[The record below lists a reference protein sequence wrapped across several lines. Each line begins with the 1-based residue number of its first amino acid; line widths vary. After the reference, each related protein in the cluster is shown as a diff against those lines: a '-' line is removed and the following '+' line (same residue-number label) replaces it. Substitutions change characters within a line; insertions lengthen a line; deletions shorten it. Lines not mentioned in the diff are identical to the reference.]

1 MAEEILD
8 SALQDEQRSI
18 TYKWLSRRLDVKTNE
33 AKRILENYKS
43 SHAEMQGIY
52 YLSGVSKEG
61 ERTFLLVPEIQLE
74 EAKSKFEKVTGTHL
88 FSLSK
93 NLPKDLTG
101 LWSSDVEFYREPNRL
116 SLKFSQI
123 AFEGVKITPRLVRQ
137 PTVPESSK
145 ENRAPDGNKKETEKE
160 SKIEKSKSSP
170 MLSFFGKQA
179 SNPKAKKSNSSSSD
193 KSPQKQIADDDEE
206 DAFNVSPK
214 KKRKV
219 VFDSSSEDEKDDMV
233 SAIEK
238 QELAEAMEVDEPEIK
253 SASKKDKDKDH
264 EKEKERE
271 KDKAPKIETK
281 SPSGNKATTPTANK
295 TSKSQQGL
303 AAFFATKDDSKGK
316 MEVKGKEEIKKEE
329 SRKDEPKKE
338 EKSKKEAESKKE
350 KSTKEKEEKEE
361 TLQPTP
367 PDSPIA
373 NMSEDEE
380 DSGEK
385 QKLLDGL
392 FGEEEEEDTKETRE
406 KSVEKTEK
414 NEGKEETDKVKP
426 EMTTAIIRKK
436 VVKKKT
442 YMNEKGYIV
451 TEEVTEWENVEV
463 EVPKETPKP
472 EIKKPVFIPNPA
484 NAKKKGKPTVKKSK
498 KHSDSD
504 DNHSEK
510 EDDEKQQDSYGEEE
524 QPDEEDEEGEKKKRK
539 PKKKKVTSDDEED
552 EDEEDSGG
560 EGKRGKKTT
569 AKANPKPKPKPKP
582 KKSEKT
588 EKSDKGDKSDKGEKA
603 SALKKSTS
611 LPSNQKTMMS
621 FFQKNN

>member
-1 MAEEILD
+1 MD
-8 SALQDEQRSI
+8 
-18 TYKWLSRRLDVKTNE
+18 
-33 AKRILENYKS
+33 
-43 SHAEMQGIY
+43 
-52 YLSGVSKEG
+52 YLV
-61 ERTFLLVPEIQLE
+61 
-74 EAKSKFEKVTGTHL
+74 
-88 FSLSK
+88 
-93 NLPKDLTG
+93 
-101 LWSSDVEFYREPNRL
+101 
-116 SLKFSQI
+116 
-123 AFEGVKITPRLVRQ
+123 
-137 PTVPESSK
+137 
-145 ENRAPDGNKKETEKE
+145 
-160 SKIEKSKSSP
+160 
-170 MLSFFGKQA
+170 
-179 SNPKAKKSNSSSSD
+179 
-193 KSPQKQIADDDEE
+193 
-206 DAFNVSPK
+206 K
-214 KKRKV
+214 KKKKIQRK
-219 VFDSSSEDEKDDMV
+219 
-233 SAIEK
+233 
-238 QELAEAMEVDEPEIK
+238 PERNRWK
-253 SASKKDKDKDH
+253 
-264 EKEKERE
+264 
-271 KDKAPKIETK
+271 
-281 SPSGNKATTPTANK
+281 
-295 TSKSQQGL
+295 
-303 AAFFATKDDSKGK
+303 
-316 MEVKGKEEIKKEE
+316 
-329 SRKDEPKKE
+329 
-338 EKSKKEAESKKE
+338 
-350 KSTKEKEEKEE
+350 
-361 TLQPTP
+361 
-367 PDSPIA
+367 
-373 NMSEDEE
+373 
-380 DSGEK
+380 
-385 QKLLDGL
+385 
-392 FGEEEEEDTKETRE
+392 
-406 KSVEKTEK
+406 KTEK